1 MSRKLKRQEKRRNEL
16 SKILN
21 KINIFIFV
29 ATLIMFSVL
38 SVIIPKKTVSEIE
51 KRELAKFP
59 KYTKESLF
67 SGEYFKGIENFYNDT
82 FPFRDKFLQIAS
94 HINESKGIR
103 QGEDEI
109 KLYK

>member
-1 MSRKLKRQEKRRNEL
+1 MSRKLKRQEKRKNEL
-16 SKILN
+16 S

-29 ATLIMFSVL
+29 ATLIIFSAL
-38 SVIIPKKTVSEIE
+38 SVIMPKKTVSEIE

-82 FPFRDKFLQIAS
+82 FPFRDKFLQISS

-103 QGEDEI
+103 QGDDEI

>member
-1 MSRKLKRQEKRRNEL
+1 MSRKLKRQEKRKNEL
-16 SKILN
+16 S

-29 ATLIMFSVL
+29 ATLIIFSVL
-38 SVIIPKKTVSEIE
+38 SVIMPKKTVSEIE

-82 FPFRDKFLQIAS
+82 FPFRDKFLQISS

>member
-1 MSRKLKRQEKRRNEL
+1 MSRKLKRQEKRKNEL
-16 SKILN
+16 S

-29 ATLIMFSVL
+29 ATLIIFSAL
-38 SVIIPKKTVSEIE
+38 SVIMPKKTVSEIE

-67 SGEYFKGIENFYNDT
+67 SGDYFKGIENFYNDT
-82 FPFRDKFLQIAS
+82 FPFRDKFLQISS